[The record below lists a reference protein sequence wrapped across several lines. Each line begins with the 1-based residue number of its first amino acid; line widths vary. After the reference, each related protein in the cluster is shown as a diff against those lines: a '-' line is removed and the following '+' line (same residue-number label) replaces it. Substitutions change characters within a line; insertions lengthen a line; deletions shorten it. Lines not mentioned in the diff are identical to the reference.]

1 MPIGNNLILD
11 GYGFR
16 KINTLNSKNVSSVNL
31 EFTDVFSGSSSY
43 GGVKS
48 NKEGSIIL
56 GTFYLYTDSQRIEI
70 QFGDSTATGN
80 FGGNAQNTGLNYK
93 TSTSSTNSGN
103 YSDSNYLGFSPMWW
117 SNGNDTS
124 MAGSTHTNND
134 DSVARTNLIMFI
146 NGGYTGDTEGFVTS
160 PAVFSGGYG
169 MTNFVSNG
177 GYTHYSTFSFTLR
190 DDYPSTTTG
199 MDSYDQITNKI
210 KFFSSS
216 GNIDAHIDVY
226 AFTASGGAWE

>member
-11 GYGFR
+11 GRGFR

-31 EFTDVFSGSSSY
+31 EFTDVFSGTSSY

-56 GTFYLYTDSQRIEI
+56 GTFYLYTDSQKVKI

-80 FGGNAQNTGLNYK
+80 FGNNAQNTGVSYK
-93 TSTSSTNSGN
+93 HSTSGTNSGE
-103 YSDSNYLGFSPMWW
+103 YSDSNNSGFATMWW
-117 SNGNDTS
+117 NNGNDTS
-124 MAGSTHTNND
+124 MAGTSHTNNN

-146 NGGYTGDTEGFVTS
+146 NGGYTGDTDGFTTS

-177 GYTHYSTFSFTLR
+177 GYTHFSTFSFTLR
-190 DDYPSTTTG
+190 DDYPVTSG
-199 MDSYDQITNKI
+199 QDSYDQISNKV

-216 GNIDAHIDVY
+216 GNLDAHVDVY